1 MNNEES
7 SLLFEGL
14 ADNTPFRRVAANVVI
29 FSEEERYVNHV
40 VELCNSRVV
49 NHYPLQGE
57 IAMTEWLGGTIVIE
71 NWKAYHIT
79 KHADGT
85 QHKQQL

>member
-1 MNNEES
+1 MDF
-7 SLLFEGL
+7 L
-14 ADNTPFRRVAANVVI
+14 RRVAANVVI
-29 FSEEERYVNHV
+29 FSDDRRYINHV

-49 NHYPLQGE
+49 NHYPLRGE

-71 NWKAYHIT
+71 NGKAYHLT
-79 KHADGT
+79 SHADGT